1 MSAIGTGY
9 DLSASQY
16 SPDGRVFQVEYAK
29 KAVDNSGNIIAIRG
43 KDGVVIATEKFLI
56 SKLYEPL
63 SNPRIFSIGEHISC
77 GVAGFYPDAKAL
89 VEQARGYAEEFSNDH
104 GYPMPLPSLKDRL
117 GYYVGAYTCSSA
129 VRPFGASLVLAAYDE
144 AAGAKDPQ
152 LYMIDPSGSAVG
164 YHYVAAGKGKQAA
177 KAELE
182 KLKSS
187 SMTCRELIKEAARI
201 IYAVH
206 DEVKDKAFR
215 LELCWI
221 GEHTGGEHQ
230 LVPDDVYKEAE
241 QYAKESIADDSSD
254 EEMAAR

>member
-43 KDGVVIATEKFLI
+43 KDGIVIATEKFLM
-56 SKLYEPL
+56 SKLYEPV
-63 SNPRIFSIGEHISC
+63 SNPRLFSIGEHISC

-89 VEQARGYAEEFSNDH
+89 VEQARGYAEEFANDH
-104 GYPMPLPSLKDRL
+104 GYPMPLTTLKDRL
-117 GYYVGAYTCSSA
+117 GAYVGAYTCSSA
-129 VRPFGASLVLAAYDE
+129 VRPFGACIVLAAHDE
-144 AAGAKDPQ
+144 EPQ
-152 LYMIDPSGSAVG
+152 LYMIEPSGAAVG
-164 YHYVAAGKGKQAA
+164 YHYIAAGKGKQAA

-187 SMTCRELIKEAARI
+187 TMTCRELVKEAARI
-201 IYAVH
+201 IHAVH

-215 LELCWI
+215 LELSWI
-221 GEHTGGEHQ
+221 GEFTGGHHQ
-230 LVPDDVYKEAE
+230 IVPADIYREAE
-241 QYAKESIADDSSD
+241 QYAKDSINDDSSD
-254 EEMAAR
+254 EEMSTR

>member
-29 KAVDNSGNIIAIRG
+29 MAVNNSGNVIAIKG
-43 KDGVVIATEKFLI
+43 KDGVVIATEKFLL
-56 SKLYEPL
+56 SKLYSPT
-63 SNPRIFSIGEHISC
+63 SNPRLFSVGEHISC

-89 VEQARGYAEEFSNDH
+89 VEQARSYDEENRNYH
-104 GYPMPLPSLKDRL
+104 GYPIPITTLKDRL
-117 GYYVGAYTCSSA
+117 GAYVGAYTCSSA
-129 VRPFGASLVLAAYDE
+129 VRPFGASLVLASYDTE
-144 AAGAKDPQ
+144 PK
-152 LYMIDPSGSAVG
+152 LYMVEPCGSAIG
-164 YHYVAAGKGKQAA
+164 YYYIAAGKGKQAA

-187 SMTCRELIKEAARI
+187 TMTCRELVKEAARI

-215 LELCWI
+215 LELSWV
-221 GEHTGGEHQ
+221 GEHTGGKHQ
-230 LVPDDVYKEAE
+230 LVPENIYKEAE
-241 QYAKESIADDSSD
+241 QYAKDSIADDSSD

>member
-43 KDGVVIATEKFLI
+43 KDSIVFATEKFLM
-56 SKLYEPL
+56 SKLYEPV
-63 SNPRIFSIGEHISC
+63 SNTRLFSIGEHISC

-89 VEQARGYAEEFSNDH
+89 VEQGRSYAQEFTTDH
-104 GYPMPLPSLKDRL
+104 GYPIPIKILKDRL
-117 GYYVGAYTCSSA
+117 GSYVGAYTCSSA
-129 VRPFGASLVLAAYDE
+129 VRPFGASLVLASYD
-144 AAGAKDPQ
+144 KDPS
-152 LYMIDPSGSAVG
+152 LFMVEPSGSAVG
-164 YHYVAAGKGKQAA
+164 YYYIAAGKGKQAA

-182 KLKSS
+182 KLKFS
-187 SMTCRELIKEAARI
+187 SMTCRELVKEAARI

-206 DEVKDKAFR
+206 DEVKDKAFK
-215 LELCWI
+215 LELSWI
-221 GEHTGGEHQ
+221 GEFTKGEHQ
-230 LVPDDVYKEAE
+230 LVPDDIYREAE
-241 QYAKESIADDSSD
+241 QYAKDSIAEDSSD

>member
-29 KAVDNSGNIIAIRG
+29 KAVDNSGNVIAIRG

-56 SKLYEPL
+56 SKLYETT
-63 SNPRIFSIGEHISC
+63 SNTRVFSVGTHISC

-89 VEQARGYAEEFSNDH
+89 VEQARSYAEEFRNDH
-104 GYPMPLPSLKDRL
+104 GYPIPINTLKDRL
-117 GYYVGAYTCSSA
+117 GAYVGAYTCSSA
-129 VRPFGASLVLAAYDE
+129 VRPFGASLVLASHDE
-144 AAGAKDPQ
+144 EAL
-152 LYMIDPSGSAVG
+152 LYLVEPSGSAVG
-164 YHYVAAGKGKQAA
+164 YYYIAAGKGKQAA

-182 KLKSS
+182 KLDYANL
-187 SMTCRELIKEAARI
+187 TCRELVKEAARI

-206 DEVKDKAFR
+206 DDVKDKAFR
-215 LELCWI
+215 LELAWV
-221 GEHTGGEHQ
+221 GEHTKGQHQ
-230 LVPDDVYKEAE
+230 LVPDDIYKEAE
-241 QYAKESIADDSSD
+241 QFAKDSIADDSSD

>member
-43 KDGVVIATEKFLI
+43 KDGIIIATEKFKI
-56 SKLYEPL
+56 SKLFEPE
-63 SNPRIFSIGEHISC
+63 SNPRLFSIGEHISC

-89 VEQARGYAEEFSNDH
+89 VDQARTYAQEFRNDH
-104 GYPMPLPSLKDRL
+104 GYPIPLTTLKDRL
-117 GYYVGAYTCSSA
+117 GAYVSAYTCSSA
-129 VRPFGASLVLAAYDE
+129 VRPFGATLVLASYD
-144 AAGAKDPQ
+144 KNPQ
-152 LYMIDPSGSAVG
+152 LYVVEPSGSAVG
-164 YHYVAAGKGKQAA
+164 YYYIAAGKGKQAA

-187 SMTCRELIKEAARI
+187 TMTCRELVKEAARI

-206 DEVKDKAFR
+206 DAVKDKAFR
-215 LELCWI
+215 LELAWI
-221 GEHTGGEHQ
+221 GEHTNGLHQ
-230 LVPDDVYKEAE
+230 LVPDDIYREAE
-241 QYAKESIADDSSD
+241 QYAKDSIAEDSSD
-254 EEMAAR
+254 EEMAPR

>member
-29 KAVDNSGNIIAIRG
+29 KAVDSSGNIIAIQG
-43 KDGVVIATEKFLI
+43 KDGVVLATEKFVI
-56 SKLYEPL
+56 SKLYEPI
-63 SNPRIFSIGEHISC
+63 SNPRLFSIAEHISC
-77 GVAGFYPDAKAL
+77 GVVGFYPDGKAL
-89 VEQARGYAEEFSNDH
+89 VDQGRAYAEEFYNDN
-104 GYPMPLPSLKDRL
+104 GYPIPIKTLKDRI
-117 GYYVGAYTCSSA
+117 GAYVGAYTCSSA
-129 VRPFGASLVLAAYDE
+129 VRPFGAALVLASHDD
-144 AAGAKDPQ
+144 DPM
-152 LYMIDPSGSAVG
+152 LYMIEPSGAAIG

-187 SMTCRELIKEAARI
+187 TMSCRELVKEAARI
-201 IYAVH
+201 IYMVH

-215 LELCWI
+215 LELSWI
-221 GEHTGGEHQ
+221 GEFTKGEHRS
-230 LVPDDVYKEAE
+230 VPEDIYKEAE

-254 EEMAAR
+254 EEMAPR